1 MHLRRESSRT
11 IITLSERELLGAGGE
26 ARIYALPQAAMLV
39 AKVYHKPGKW
49 RARKLAAMI
58 ANPPKD
64 PMAGQGHTSI
74 IWPVDLL
81 RSIDA
86 KGEIVG
92 FLMPRVSRMRRVIDF
107 YHPKTRREACPLFNY
122 LYLHRTGRNLAAAIH
137 ALHAR
142 GYVVG
147 DMNESN
153 VLVSDTALVT
163 LIDSDSFQVRD
174 PRTGEFYRC
183 NVGKPEFTPPE
194 LQGQVFAA
202 VDRKAEHDLFGLA
215 VIIFQLLMEGTHPFA
230 GIFTGFGDPPSYE
243 QRISSGH
250 FTYGR
255 GRVVPYRPMPTAP
268 PFEILHPALRQL
280 FVRCLRDG
288 HNNPKVRPDAQAW
301 VDALKAAE
309 ESLVICNINKQHRF
323 GSHLQFCPW
332 CQRANFLG
340 GRDPFPSQQVVQRG
354 QHLKPPPRQTPR
366 VVKHLRS
373 TPQPWKQTSTIS
385 RSAYPATP
393 VSALGAAQTS
403 IPPSPITV
411 RLGGILRRLSALS
424 GIVVLLF
431 LFQFLR
437 LFSCSS
443 DPASRRNNGT
453 APTYPPRP
461 GEKDLAGHN
470 LVAVSPDG
478 RVIAAGSSSGTVKLW
493 NAKSGTFQAQMNGH
507 SESISSIAFSS
518 DGRLLASGS
527 FDHTVRLWDVQ
538 SGESKFKIAAHQNK
552 VSAVAFSPKGITLA
566 TGSYDHTIKLWD
578 VRTGQL
584 KRTFSNHDNPVLS
597 VAFSPDGE
605 NLTSGS
611 LDGTLSTYDLET
623 GQLKDTFSRDAVEAP
638 DKHFDQVTSVSYS
651 PDGQSLV
658 SSSYDGKLRVWNLEN
673 RRFKEPQQETTW
685 YALAVAY
692 SPDGKAIA
700 SGNTDGTVQLWSAD
714 SLQLLWS
721 SQGHSTPITSV
732 VFSPRADLVVSGTVD
747 GTVKVW
753 DGKTG
758 LVKQTLRQ

>member
-1 MHLRRESSRT
+1 MYLRRESTRT
-11 IITLSERELLGAGGE
+11 IITLTERELLGAGGE
-26 ARIYALPQAAMLV
+26 ARIYALPQASMLV
-39 AKVYHKPGKW
+39 AKVYHKPSKL

-64 PMAGQGHTSI
+64 PMSGQGHTSI

-81 RSIDA
+81 RSVDA

-163 LIDSDSFQVRD
+163 LIDSDSFQVCD

-230 GIFTGFGDPPSYE
+230 GVFTGLGDPPSYE

-250 FTYGR
+250 FTYSN

-268 PFEILHPALRQL
+268 SFEILHPALRQL
-280 FVRCLRDG
+280 FVRCFRDG
-288 HNNPKVRPDAQAW
+288 HDNPKARPHAQAW

-309 ESLVICNINKQHRF
+309 ESLVTCNINKQHRF
-323 GSHLQFCPW
+323 GKHLPFCPW
-332 CQRANFLG
+332 CERAHFLG
-340 GRDPFPSQQVVQRG
+340 GRDPFPSQQIIQRG
-354 QHLKPPPRQTPR
+354 QHLKPSPRRTPR

-373 TPQPWKQTSTIS
+373 TPQPWRQTTTIS
-385 RSAYPATP
+385 RSAYPP
-393 VSALGAAQTS
+393 VSALPAISTS
-403 IPPSPITV
+403 IPPSPITL
-411 RLGGILRRLSALS
+411 RLGGMLRRLSSLG
-424 GIVVLLF
+424 GIVALLF

-443 DPASRRNNGT
+443 DPALRRNNGT
-453 APTYPPRP
+453 AQTHPHRP

-478 RVIAAGSSSGTVKLW
+478 RIVAAGNSSGMVKLW
-493 NAKSGTFQAQMNGH
+493 NARSGAFQAQMKGH

-518 DGRLLASGS
+518 DSRLLASGS
-527 FDHTVRLWDVQ
+527 LDRTVRIWDVQ
-538 SGESKFKIAAHQNK
+538 TGETKLRIAAHDEK
-552 VSAVAFSPKGITLA
+552 VSAVAFSPNGITLA
-566 TGSYDHTIKLWD
+566 TGSYDHTINLWG
-578 VRTGQL
+578 VQTGQL
-584 KRTFSNHDNPVLS
+584 KRTISNHQHPVLS
-597 VAFSPDGE
+597 ITFSPDGE
-605 NLTSGS
+605 NVASGS
-611 LDGTLSTYDLET
+611 LDGTLSTYDSKT
-623 GQLKDTFSRDAVEAP
+623 GQLKGTFSRDAVAAP
-638 DKHFDQVTSVSYS
+638 DKHYDMITSVSFS

-685 YALAVAY
+685 CALTVAY

-700 SGNTDGTVQLWSAD
+700 SGNLDGTVQLWSAD

-721 SQGHSTPITSV
+721 SQGHSKPVTTV
-732 VFSPRADLVVSGTVD
+732 AFSPRGDLLVSGAVNE
-747 GTVKVW
+747 TVKVW
-753 DGKTG
+753 DEKTG
-758 LVKQTLRQ
+758 LLKQTLRQ